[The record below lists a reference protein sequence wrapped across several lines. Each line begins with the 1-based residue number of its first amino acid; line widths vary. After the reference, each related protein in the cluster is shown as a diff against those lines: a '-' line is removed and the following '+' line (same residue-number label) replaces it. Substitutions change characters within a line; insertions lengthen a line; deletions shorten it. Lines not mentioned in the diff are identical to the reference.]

1 MRSSYALVAD
11 EQAMTVKQAVKAVEA
26 RVALPEDIQ
35 RALRQKG
42 ALRKNKQGFKEEFDA
57 AFLEKAHA
65 ILNQMYETEQSE
77 LDVLHE
83 DCQDFTEH
91 VKAELSLNRAQ
102 TAALASESSGA
113 RAANQEAQLV
123 LNGALHSLA
132 ETKDSSEANSA
143 QCERTHATMR
153 HSLELLK

>member
-11 EQAMTVKQAVKAVEA
+11 EQAMTVEQAVKAVEA

-91 VKAELSLNRAQ
+91 VIAMDRNEVKLG
-102 TAALASESSGA
+102 LASLISSP
-113 RAANQEAQLV
+113 
-123 LNGALHSLA
+123 
-132 ETKDSSEANSA
+132 
-143 QCERTHATMR
+143 
-153 HSLELLK
+153 ELLRKMLSTFGRVTIK